1 MAHIVAEGP
10 RCQAE
15 MGTERHGCP
24 PPPAPLHPTGTQRTP
39 PPVGPSSGCKEHV
52 GPPPPPQPLSP
63 SHFPPSILANPPH
76 PKGSGGVTATPRP
89 PLSPWCAAAPTEDS
103 AWPDPPPD
111 THPQLRCGKQML
123 TPITPP
129 LPIQPPGG
137 MGHPQEI
144 KGSEGPV
151 QSDQSEPDWWGEE
164 GGKGGCVLE
173 LGGGGEESSSCP
185 QTWLSLPLPPPP
197 PGATI

>member
-1 MAHIVAEGP
+1 
-10 RCQAE
+10 
-15 MGTERHGCP
+15 
-24 PPPAPLHPTGTQRTP
+24 
-39 PPVGPSSGCKEHV
+39 
-52 GPPPPPQPLSP
+52 
-63 SHFPPSILANPPH
+63 
-76 PKGSGGVTATPRP
+76 
-89 PLSPWCAAAPTEDS
+89 
-103 AWPDPPPD
+103 
-111 THPQLRCGKQML
+111 ML